1 MGRLT
6 RTGDDAGMPI
16 HDWPEQERPREKLIA
31 RGPATLSDAEL
42 LALFLGSGFGGRDAV
57 QTARDLLQAHG
68 PLRVLLDRPA
78 RELARLPGLGPAR
91 SCALAAGLELAQ
103 RYLAAELQQGEAVG
117 NNPVAVGRYLQHRL
131 RGQAREIFMAL
142 FLDNRHRLIAC
153 EELFQGTHYFYAM
166 DSIDSGAVVSGKA
179 VQAEFRGG
187 QWQCSSCFS
196 FSDSTIGRLTAVI
209 FGRSPSPSVTFLN
222 PSGSCLTFAWPPAY
236 LGRKRT
242 LGSRVALAT
251 LPTT

>member
-1 MGRLT
+1 
-6 RTGDDAGMPI
+6 MPI

-57 QTARDLLQAHG
+57 QTARDLLRAHG

-91 SCALAAGLELAQ
+91 SCALAAGLELAH

-153 EELFQGTHYFYAM
+153 EELFQGTINAAPVYPRE
-166 DSIDSGAVVSGKA
+166 VVRRA
-179 VQAEFRGG
+179 LLHNAA
-187 QWQCSSCFS
+187 
-196 FSDSTIGRLTAVI
+196 AVI
-209 FGRSPSPSVTFLN
+209 LSHNHPSGDPTPASADISVTRVVVEAAKVFDISVHDHLIV
-222 PSGSCLTFAWPPAY
+222 
-236 LGRKRT
+236 GRGEVFSMRGRG
-242 LGSRVALAT
+242 LL
-251 LPTT
+251 

>member
-1 MGRLT
+1 
-6 RTGDDAGMPI
+6 MPI

-91 SCALAAGLELAQ
+91 SCALAAGLELAH

-117 NNPVAVGRYLQHRL
+117 NNPAAVGRYLQHRL

-153 EELFQGTHYFYAM
+153 EELFQGTRAIPWEEYIPEDGAAAVYPREVVRRALLHNAAAVILSHNHPSG
-166 DSIDSGAVVSGKA
+166 DPEPSGADTRITDEL
-179 VQAEFRGG
+179 Q
-187 QWQCSSCFS
+187 Q
-196 FSDSTIGRLTAVI
+196 
-209 FGRSPSPSVTFLN
+209 
-222 PSGSCLTFAWPPAY
+222 
-236 LGRKRT
+236 
-242 LGSRVALAT
+242 ALA
-251 LPTT
+251 LVDVRLLDHFVVGEGRPVSFAERGLLSPPQPRLFG

>member
-1 MGRLT
+1 
-6 RTGDDAGMPI
+6 MPI

-31 RGPATLSDAEL
+31 RGPTSLSDAEL

-91 SCALAAGLELAQ
+91 SCTLAAGLELAH
-103 RYLAAELQQGEAVG
+103 RYLAAELEHGEAVG
-117 NNPVAVGRYLQHRL
+117 NNPAAVGRYLQHRL

-153 EELFQGTHYFYAM
+153 EELFHGTINAAPVYPRE
-166 DSIDSGAVVSGKA
+166 VVRRA
-179 VQAEFRGG
+179 LLHNAA
-187 QWQCSSCFS
+187 
-196 FSDSTIGRLTAVI
+196 AVI
-209 FGRSPSPSVTFLN
+209 LRGYVVKSSVANSEKSLN
-222 PSGSCLTFAWPPAY
+222 IIHLYWRAT
-236 LGRKRT
+236 
-242 LGSRVALAT
+242 VALLRTGVLHTGKDASLISWHPRASAT
-251 LPTT
+251 GRALLSHRSQL

>member
-78 RELARLPGLGPAR
+78 QPGCLGWARRAAVPWPPGWNWPSATWLPSCSRARRSATIPSRWAVTCSTACAARPAR
-91 SCALAAGLELAQ
+91 SSW
-103 RYLAAELQQGEAVG
+103 R
-117 NNPVAVGRYLQHRL
+117 
-131 RGQAREIFMAL
+131 
-142 FLDNRHRLIAC
+142 
-153 EELFQGTHYFYAM
+153 
-166 DSIDSGAVVSGKA
+166 
-179 VQAEFRGG
+179 
-187 QWQCSSCFS
+187 CSS
-196 FSDSTIGRLTAVI
+196 TTA
-209 FGRSPSPSVTFLN
+209 T
-222 PSGSCLTFAWPPAY
+222 A
-236 LGRKRT
+236 
-242 LGSRVALAT
+242 
-251 LPTT
+251 

>member
-1 MGRLT
+1 MGRIT
-6 RTGDDAGMPI
+6 RAGDDAGMPI

-31 RGPATLSDAEL
+31 CGPATLSDAEL

-91 SCALAAGLELAQ
+91 SCALAAGLELAH

-117 NNPVAVGRYLQHRL
+117 NNPAAVGRYLQHRL

-153 EELFQGTHYFYAM
+153 EELFQGTINAAPVYPRE
-166 DSIDSGAVVSGKA
+166 VVRRA
-179 VQAEFRGG
+179 LLHNAA
-187 QWQCSSCFS
+187 
-196 FSDSTIGRLTAVI
+196 AVI
-209 FGRSPSPSVTFLN
+209 LRGYVVKL
-222 PSGSCLTFAWPPAY
+222 
-236 LGRKRT
+236 
-242 LGSRVALAT
+242 RVANLEM
-251 LPTT
+251 P